1 MSLLATNA
9 ILHFILSYFILSYLI
24 LYYLSYSALVVPKIV
39 MADMTDTHDLK
50 RFDFLDYMA
59 QTTEY
64 SFLSDRR
71 KNSDQSETEETIK
84 RFFTAEYISD
94 FVEKVLRG
102 TFLSIVRSES
112 EEEENMPLEE
122 VAVGVEVEVQEGE
135 IDLVSGHSTSTSTS
149 ASPSAKN
156 PSTPVKKIEGQT
168 QGQAEGQGTVE
179 GPVVRVV
186 GSNFNAR

>member
-1 MSLLATNA
+1 
-9 ILHFILSYFILSYLI
+9 
-24 LYYLSYSALVVPKIV
+24 

-71 KNSDQSETEETIK
+71 KNLDQSETEETMA

-112 EEEENMPLEE
+112 ELEEAENMPLEE
-122 VAVGVEVEVQEGE
+122 VAVEVEVEDGDV
-135 IDLVSGHSTSTSTS
+135 DLVSGHSTSTSSSSS
-149 ASPSAKN
+149 ATN
-156 PSTPVKKIEGQT
+156 PSTPIKYIEGKTQGQGQT
-168 QGQAEGQGTVE
+168 QGTEE
-179 GPVVRVV
+179 RPVVRVV

>member
-1 MSLLATNA
+1 
-9 ILHFILSYFILSYLI
+9 
-24 LYYLSYSALVVPKIV
+24 

-71 KNSDQSETEETIK
+71 KNLDQSETEETMA

-112 EEEENMPLEE
+112 ELEEAENMPLEE
-122 VAVGVEVEVQEGE
+122 VAVEVEVEDGDV
-135 IDLVSGHSTSTSTS
+135 DLVSGHSTSTSSSSS
-149 ASPSAKN
+149 ATN
-156 PSTPVKKIEGQT
+156 PSTPIKYIEGKTQGQT
-168 QGQAEGQGTVE
+168 QGTEE
-179 GPVVRVV
+179 RPVVRVV

>member
-1 MSLLATNA
+1 MPFCTS
-9 ILHFILSYFILSYLI
+9 SYLISSYLI
-24 LYYLSYSALVVPKIV
+24 LSYLSYSALVVPKIV

-122 VAVGVEVEVQEGE
+122 VAVGVEEVEVQEGE

-156 PSTPVKKIEGQT
+156 PSTPVKNIEGQT
-168 QGQAEGQGTVE
+168 QGQAQEQGQGTVE

-186 GSNFNAR
+186 GSNFNSR

>member
-1 MSLLATNA
+1 
-9 ILHFILSYFILSYLI
+9 
-24 LYYLSYSALVVPKIV
+24 

-71 KNSDQSETEETIK
+71 KNLDQSETEETIA

-112 EEEENMPLEE
+112 ELEEAENMPLEE
-122 VAVGVEVEVQEGE
+122 VAVAVEVEVADGDV
-135 IDLVSGHSTSTSTS
+135 DLVSGHSTSTSSSSS
-149 ASPSAKN
+149 ATN
-156 PSTPVKKIEGQT
+156 PSTPIKNIEGQT
-168 QGQAEGQGTVE
+168 QTQGQRQTQGTEE